1 MFVCC
6 VGAATGFDVLDGARI
21 PPPPQLHPDIQDLR
35 WEGGRIR
42 GWNPRADR
50 EFYPGLLRR
59 ITNAGLLFG
68 DVDVRYLYI
77 FGVARA
83 L

>member
-1 MFVCC
+1 MYV
-6 VGAATGFDVLDGARI
+6 VWARRLVLTFWTVLEY
-21 PPPPQLHPDIQDLR
+21 PPPQLHPDIQDLR

-50 EFYPGLLRR
+50 EFSPGLLRR